1 MSPTMVFNVFK
12 SMFPQFKM
20 HKYFQVKEDPNAITM
35 EDEWGRRYFFRYV
48 TEDCWSFQSINYKK
62 KGEK

>member
-1 MSPTMVFNVFK
+1 
-12 SMFPQFKM
+12 MFPQFKM